1 MEENK
6 NRGPVFKFEKGI
18 YGFEDIKEFT
28 IAQASDTKENPIHIM
43 TASKDDSIRFILV
56 PPIFADSSYEMEI
69 EDEDIKS
76 LGIEEPEDVMVFSI
90 VSVGKDKK
98 AMTANLKSP
107 IILSVRT
114 MKGKQIIL
122 EKSNYSIKHPLKT
135 KDEG

>member
-6 NRGPVFKFEKGI
+6 NTVPVFSFEKGI
-18 YGFEDIKEFT
+18 YGFEDINEFKIT
-28 IAQASDTKENPIHIM
+28 PASGSKDNPLHIM
-43 TASKDDSIRFILV
+43 TSVKVEGIRFILV

-107 IILSVRT
+107 IVLSVRT

-135 KDEG
+135 KDRG

>member
-6 NRGPVFKFEKGI
+6 NTVPVFSFEKGI
-18 YGFEDIKEFT
+18 YGFEDINEFKIT
-28 IAQASDTKENPIHIM
+28 SVSGSKDNPLHIM
-43 TASKDDSIRFILV
+43 TSVKVEGIRFILV

-69 EDEDIKS
+69 EEEDIKS

-107 IILSVRT
+107 IVLSVRT

-135 KDEG
+135 KDRG